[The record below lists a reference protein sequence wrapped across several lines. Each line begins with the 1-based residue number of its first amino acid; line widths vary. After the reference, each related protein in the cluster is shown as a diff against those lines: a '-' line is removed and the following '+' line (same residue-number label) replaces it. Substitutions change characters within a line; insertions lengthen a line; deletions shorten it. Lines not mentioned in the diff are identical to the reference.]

1 MKNGKIALIISLFV
15 GNLLPAAAQVGPV
28 PPQRMEIPFETAW
41 RTMHELLET
50 NEIRI
55 ISENRGR
62 GYIKTGFKEFAS
74 GLLTQSHLEKI
85 GTDTDIS
92 DGSYLK
98 VEYQYEISIQ
108 LVSERVTIITV
119 DANVRALRRDFLGAE
134 DWVSIKSSGRQ
145 EEQLLN
151 NFGKILWG
159 EDWEMEYTKNR
170 RPKRQY
176 VLPPDLSERVASP
189 ERP

>member
-1 MKNGKIALIISLFV
+1 
-15 GNLLPAAAQVGPV
+15 
-28 PPQRMEIPFETAW
+28 
-41 RTMHELLET
+41 MHELLET

-55 ISENRGR
+55 ITETRGR

-85 GTDTDIS
+85 GTDTDTS

-98 VEYQYEISIQ
+98 VEYQYEIRIQ

-119 DANVRALRRDFLGAE
+119 DANVRALHRDFLGAE
-134 DWVSIKSSGRQ
+134 EWAPIKSSGRQ

-170 RPKRQY
+170 RPKRKY